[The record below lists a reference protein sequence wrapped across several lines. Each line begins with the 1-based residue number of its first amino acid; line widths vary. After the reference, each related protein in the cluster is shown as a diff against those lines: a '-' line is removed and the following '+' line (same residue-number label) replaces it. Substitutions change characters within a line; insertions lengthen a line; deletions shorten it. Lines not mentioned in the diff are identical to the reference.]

1 MQYTQ
6 TKISSKINQFSPHPV
21 LLLVALVEGVLG
33 LASDH
38 IHFGAH
44 GVRIA
49 GIAGVFPLP
58 PWLAVGGWLVLDQ
71 TVLDQTVSRR
81 LENVQRESLD
91 AALEKATLLFAVFGK
106 TGLLLEKQSLK
117 TQMICDR
124 NLHILHIFGN
134 TLCCFVE

>member
-1 MQYTQ
+1 MAIIPTESF
-6 TKISSKINQFSPHPV
+6 TTN
-21 LLLVALVEGVLG
+21 L
-33 LASDH
+33 
-38 IHFGAH
+38 GAH

-49 GIAGVFPLP
+49 GIAGIFPLP

-81 LENVQRESLD
+81 LKNVKRESLD

-117 TQMICDR
+117 TQMICYR
-124 NLHILHIFGN
+124 NLHILYTFGN
-134 TLCCFVE
+134 TLCCFVDGCASRPKS

>member
-1 MQYTQ
+1 MR
-6 TKISSKINQFSPHPV
+6 FSTHPV

-33 LASDH
+33 VASEH
-38 IHFGAH
+38 VSLGAH

-49 GIAGVFPLP
+49 GKAGIFPPP

-91 AALEKATLLFAVFGK
+91 AALEKATFLFTVFGK
-106 TGLLLEKQSLK
+106 LGLFLE
-117 TQMICDR
+117 
-124 NLHILHIFGN
+124 N
-134 TLCCFVE
+134 